1 MKVVHICAT
10 DAGGAGKAA
19 YRLHKGLVLNGVD
32 SCLLVAGKT
41 TRDDSVKVIPEINP
55 SVPGYCLNPDVYR
68 SEKMMQQWNK
78 WFTKMSSYSG
88 RDPGLE
94 IFTDVSSVDVDFGML
109 MEVREADIVNF
120 HWMSGLLNFNKIS
133 SQFRDKNI
141 VWTLHDMNP
150 ITGGCHYAEE
160 CRNFHYECGKCPQIA
175 SGNPKDDS
183 NENWKS
189 KLNAYRKMNISF
201 VTPSNWL
208 RNEALKSSLAGN
220 NSVSVI
226 ANGFPMDV
234 FRNYDK
240 KVLRKAAGISENSKV
255 ILFGVDSFTTRKGF
269 SFLRDALELLAEKV
283 KDNVTLLIFGNIP
296 DGIKLP
302 EAFTVLNAGRI
313 TDEKALAGVYN
324 IADVLVIPSLDDNLP
339 NVVPESL
346 ACGTPVVGFNSGGIP
361 DMIEHKRN
369 GYLAERKN
377 YHDLAEGIYWVLF
390 EADAEF
396 LKTESLRIA
405 RDRFAAEK
413 QAKEYMMLYEK
424 ILERKVQNSKS
435 YSKSE
440 KKKNKGSNV
449 LVSAVVSVFNSEKF
463 IRGCLDDLLGQTL
476 YEKGELEIVL
486 VNTGSEENED
496 AIIREYKSK
505 HPDIKYIKTDE
516 RETIYQAW
524 NRGVKASSGKFI
536 TNANTDDRHR
546 RDALEVLSGHLDRNE
561 DVDLVYSDLY
571 VTKIENETFESRTV
585 AGKLERP
592 PYNPEHFFIACLM
605 GPQPMWRKSVHE
617 KIGYFDESLM
627 SAADYEFWCRMAFV
641 NNSKMLHI
649 PEFLGLYYYNQNGIE
664 MGNRP
669 LSEKESDIIRNKYKM
684 LLNDNKTQ
692 YNSSFKNL
700 SKTKSKIGNVMNS
713 FNEAPGRNS
722 EIILAE
728 SLIESDRLNEAVD
741 ILMHLMQ
748 TDPGNVDAMND
759 LAVISIMAGDYEA
772 AADFI
777 ERVIRIDPM
786 NDVALDNMNC
796 LSSLIDEKM
805 AQLKN
810 DSFQNTAEGFENY
823 QTGNETQKPKGP
835 YGDMIEKAEAF
846 IESEDLTSARKVLET
861 ILLMEEGNL
870 DALNDLSVIEIMEK
884 NYQAAAELLERVIR
898 KEPDNEVATEN
909 LLILQRELDKL

>member
-19 YRLHKGLVLNGVD
+19 YRLHKGLILNGVD

-41 TRDDSVKVIPEINP
+41 TRDDSVRVIPEINP
-55 SVPGYCLNPDVYR
+55 PVPGYCLNPDVYR

-78 WFTKMSSYSG
+78 WFTNMSRYPG

-94 IFTDVSSVDVDFGML
+94 IFTDVSSVDVDFDML
-109 MEVREADIVNF
+109 MEVREADIINF